1 MNINDQFPSKFLKAT
16 DLNGSEPVVTI
27 KDCIIETIGEDKR
40 PVLYFAGKEKGVV
53 LNKTN
58 ATNISDAY
66 GPDTDEWTGKKVV
79 LFTSWVDFQGK
90 SVESIRIRPA
100 KSGEGAKR
108 PAVAPAFD
116 EPPQHADAPPREFAP
131 VDDSDIP
138 F

>member
-1 MNINDQFPSKFLKAT
+1 MNINDQFPSKFLKAA
-16 DLNGSEPVVTI
+16 DLNGGEAVVTI
-27 KDCIIETIGEDKR
+27 KDCIVESIGEDKR

-66 GPDTDEWTGKKVV
+66 GGDTDEWVGKKVV
-79 LFTSWVDFQGK
+79 LYTAYVDFQGR
-90 SVESIRIRPA
+90 SMEAIRIRPA
-100 KSGEGAKR
+100 KSNEGAKR
-108 PAVAPAFD
+108 AAVEPNFEPSQP
-116 EPPQHADAPPREFAP
+116 EPPTREFAP